1 MGHRAR
7 LRVTHLLIL
16 RSLTLNSMKNCSTV
30 FSKRPE
36 NIFVLSFHE
45 LLYFWYVGL
54 QKCIAFPAGHKD
66 IELRVINVSIK
77 TLHSNPTWK
86 CMSEKYATFVTCA
99 CNPIVIM
106 HFLTTRFAEFKTI
119 DFKLHNLLFDL
130 RFMFVCW
137 LHNGSV
143 ENN

>member
-1 MGHRAR
+1 MARYATGNQRDIHNKNMGHRAR

-54 QKCIAFPAGHKD
+54 QKYIAFPAGHKD

-77 TLHSNPTWK
+77 TLHSNPT
-86 CMSEKYATFVTCA
+86 
-99 CNPIVIM
+99 
-106 HFLTTRFAEFKTI
+106 
-119 DFKLHNLLFDL
+119 
-130 RFMFVCW
+130 
-137 LHNGSV
+137 
-143 ENN
+143 